1 MNISNVKGINIIDYK
16 KYVDNIILNN
26 GIDTLVFDF
35 NNTVRLSCPNKLN
48 LVTICK
54 NNNKFE
60 NIRLIKKI
68 CDKYEICKDLQHKI
82 MLINAWNEWGE
93 KMTIEPSNEYGF
105 YYLNLI
111 KNVISFR

>member
-1 MNISNVKGINIIDYK
+1 
-16 KYVDNIILNN
+16 
-26 GIDTLVFDF
+26 
-35 NNTVRLSCPNKLN
+35 
-48 LVTICK
+48 
-54 NNNKFE
+54 
-60 NIRLIKKI
+60 
-68 CDKYEICKDLQHKI
+68 